1 MSDDFI
7 VSASLRILVISVLY
21 SMAES
26 AAMTLNK
33 SDLVESCYSAAETS
47 KFTLNTSGLALLLI
61 VNEYNICPLLSV
73 VPLIVLF
80 GLTKASVTE

>member
-1 MSDDFI
+1 MSDDLI
-7 VSASLRILVISVLY
+7 ISALLRISVISVL
-21 SMAES
+21 SAMAEP